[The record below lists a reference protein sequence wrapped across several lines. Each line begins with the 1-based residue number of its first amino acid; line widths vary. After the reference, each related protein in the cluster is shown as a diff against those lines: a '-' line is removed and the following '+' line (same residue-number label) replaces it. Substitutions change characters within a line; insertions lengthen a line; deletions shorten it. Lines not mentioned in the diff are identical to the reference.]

1 MRERGIQK
9 SNIFVLMLT
18 VGMLAVAFLMVIP
31 RMVFAEVKAYDLI
44 VPDYDSR
51 YLSDEEIAQ
60 MTPQVL
66 CYGKNEIYAQHG
78 RKFLS
83 EELTEYFNEQVW
95 YRGTVSA
102 ADFSEAVFNK
112 YESANIEALTSREK
126 ELQQG
131 GYQLDVKGY
140 SFQPV
145 YDYMNQRNQISPAN
159 ASGSASS
166 IASGFAVNDAGD
178 VISTSC
184 FLFSIPEA
192 WEQKWTYTVNS
203 EDSITFCCGP
213 VKANSEMDGGLC
225 TILRLDAPVEDGYF
239 PDADYLGEG
248 GGYYYY
254 LLYPTDV
261 RFDENHA
268 DIYRKMEEGTK
279 DIVSTFCLF

>member
-1 MRERGIQK
+1 MVKGYEKRNELV
-9 SNIFVLMLT
+9 F
-18 VGMLAVAFLMVIP
+18 MLAAGLLAVLCVMGLP
-31 RMVFAEVKAYDLI
+31 RMVFAEAKAYDLI
-44 VPDYDSR
+44 IPDYDSR

-83 EELTEYFNEQVW
+83 EELTEYFSEQAW
-95 YRGTVSA
+95 YRGTVDA
-102 ADFSEAVFNK
+102 ADFSEAVFNT
-112 YESANIEALTSREK
+112 YESANIKALTAKEK

-140 SFQPV
+140 SFQPI
-145 YDYMNQRNQISPAN
+145 YDYINERDGISGA
-159 ASGSASS
+159 ASGSESS
-166 IASGFAVNDAGD
+166 IAAGFDVNAAGD
-178 VISTSC
+178 VVSTSC

-192 WEQKWTYTVNS
+192 WGQKWTYTVNS
-203 EDSITFCCGP
+203 EDSISFCCGP

-239 PDADYLGEG
+239 PDADYLGESK
-248 GGYYYY
+248 GYYYY

-261 RFDENHA
+261 RFDEDHA

-279 DIVSTFCLF
+279 DIVSTFMLF